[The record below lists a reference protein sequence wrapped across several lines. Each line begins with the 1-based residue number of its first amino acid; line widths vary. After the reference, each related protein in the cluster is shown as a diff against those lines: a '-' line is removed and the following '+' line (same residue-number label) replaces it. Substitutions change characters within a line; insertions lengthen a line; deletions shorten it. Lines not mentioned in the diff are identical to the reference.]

1 MGGDRAGRPS
11 VILARKRL
19 MIIGGVILCGAF
31 FFSVLSLIIWVVIK
45 SVFKVPDNW
54 EE

>member
-1 MGGDRAGRPS
+1 
-11 VILARKRL
+11 

-54 EE
+54 EEFTDE